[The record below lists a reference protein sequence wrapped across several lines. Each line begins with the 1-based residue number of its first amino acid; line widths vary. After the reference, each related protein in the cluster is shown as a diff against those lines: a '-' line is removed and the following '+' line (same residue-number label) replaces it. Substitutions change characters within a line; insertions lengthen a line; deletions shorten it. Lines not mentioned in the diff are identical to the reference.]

1 MSTLS
6 SRELIHKSKKKIS
19 FVLSFLVI
27 FLVFTLLAG
36 SLMGPASTIFDSIDA
51 IFASS
56 PGQINDLIW
65 KIRLPRAILGFLTG
79 GALALSG
86 AALQSLFNNP
96 LADSGLIGISSG
108 AILGVILGVLFGAQF
123 ISLGFLFDDYSFL
136 LLPTL
141 AFLGAIM
148 MSFLVYRLSSVN
160 GKIDI
165 AIMLLSGIAINA
177 FAGAFSGLLINVAND
192 DQLRTI
198 TFWSLG
204 SLNSASWTI
213 NFVLI
218 AIILFGSIGLFRLSK
233 ELETLGLGERE
244 ALALGVNIDLV
255 KRKVL
260 IFCALICGPVVAFTG
275 LIGFV
280 GLVIPHL
287 LRLIIGSKV
296 SQLMYTSFLLGG
308 SFLVLADIGAKL
320 VIAPAELPIG
330 IITSLIGTP
339 FFMYLLI
346 KQKRYSA

>member
-1 MSTLS
+1 MSSVS
-6 SRELIHKSKKKIS
+6 SRHLVRQNQKKTSLLIG
-19 FVLSFLVI
+19 FLVLLLI
-27 FLVFTLLAG
+27 FSILVG
-36 SLMGPASTIFDSIDA
+36 SLLGPASSIFESLESLIFDQSG
-51 IFASS
+51 
-56 PGQINDLIW
+56 PINDLIW

-108 AILGVILGVLFGAQF
+108 AVLGVIIGVLFGGSF
-123 ISLGFLFDDYSFL
+123 NSLDFMINNYSYL
-136 LLPTL
+136 LLPML
-141 AFLGAIM
+141 AFLGALM
-148 MSFLVYRLSSVN
+148 MSFLVYKLSSLD

-177 FAGAFSGLLINVAND
+177 FAGAFSGLLINIAD
-192 DQLRTI
+192 DEQLRTI

-213 NFVLI
+213 NLVILI
-218 AIILFGSIGLFRLSK
+218 LVFFGSFNLLRLSK
-233 ELETLGLGERE
+233 DLETLGLGERE
-244 ALALGVNIDLV
+244 AMALGVDIDMV

-260 IFCALICGPVVAFTG
+260 IYSALICGPVVAFTG

-287 LRLIIGSKV
+287 LRLIIGSRV
-296 SQLMYTSFLLGG
+296 TSLMYSSFLLGG
-308 SFLVLADIGAKL
+308 SFLVFSDIGAKL
-320 VIAPAELPIG
+320 VVAPAELPIG

-339 FFMYLLI
+339 FFMYLLV
-346 KQKRYSA
+346 KQKRFLR